1 MGVKVRRLIIPLFCA
16 AELFVL
22 MIALER
28 PAHAYVDPGSGLLMF
43 QVGGSMLAGL
53 LFTLRGK
60 LRRLFRLKASTNAD
74 PSLNDK
80 ITPAGTHA
88 SESDS

>member
-1 MGVKVRRLIIPLFCA
+1 MRRIVRRFIFPLFCA

-60 LRRLFRLKASTNAD
+60 LRRLFRLKTSASAA
-74 PSLNDK
+74 SLLKDEPV
-80 ITPAGTHA
+80 TGMHA
-88 SESDS
+88 RESDS